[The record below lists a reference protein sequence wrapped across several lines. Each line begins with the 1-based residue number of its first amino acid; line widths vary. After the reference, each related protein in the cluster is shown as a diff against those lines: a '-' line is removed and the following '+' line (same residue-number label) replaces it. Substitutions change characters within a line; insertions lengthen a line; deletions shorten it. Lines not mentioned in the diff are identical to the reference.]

1 MKILISHLI
10 TAIFAIAISYSVIMA
25 SVDNRLKNQKT
36 PEVIYDDKQE
46 EVDRVE
52 YVNSD
57 NKQIIQNFMRRID
70 KLEKFVDDISPMM
83 SMAMSEYDKMKTKKK
98 NFKVSNNYFKEDLQ
112 TYPLDVQKKYKD
124 ADRKSQR
131 FLRDRQYDKCV
142 ESIQEGIDALD
153 KKDGY
158 VYGIA
163 QHRLTWCLYKS
174 GRQGEARKQ
183 LEELLNGND
192 VGQFSNGVKVAVK
205 AKVDLY
211 RVCMKDRD
219 YDCVEMLEN
228 ELADIGSEKYTSKK
242 SVDQIVK
249 KIKSRYN

>member
-1 MKILISHLI
+1 MKILISNII
-10 TAIFAIAISYSVIMA
+10 TAIVTIAISYSIIMA
-25 SVDNRLKNQKT
+25 SVDNRLRRQKT

-46 EVDRVE
+46 ESDRVE

-57 NKQIIQNFMRRID
+57 KQVIQNFMNRIN
-70 KLEKFVDDISPMM
+70 KLERFVDDISPMM
-83 SMAMSEYDKMKTKKK
+83 SIAMKEYDKMKTKEE
-98 NFKVSNNYFKEDLQ
+98 NIKVSNNYFKEDLE
-112 TYPLDVQKKYKD
+112 TYSSDVQKKYKD

-131 FLRDRQYDKCV
+131 YLKDKQYDKCV
-142 ESIQEGIDALD
+142 ESIQEGINALN

-183 LEELLNGND
+183 LEELLTGNEI
-192 VGQFSNGVKVAVK
+192 GQFSNGVKVAVK

-211 RVCMKDRD
+211 RLCMSDRD
-219 YDCVEMLEN
+219 YDCAEMLEN
-228 ELADIGSEKYTSKK
+228 ELVDIGSEKYTSKK
-242 SVDQIVK
+242 TVDQTVR
-249 KIKSRYN
+249 KIKSGYN